1 MSRLRIV
8 HRTGFRYEKPAT
20 ASYNEARMLP
30 HSRDGQFVLQ
40 ANLEITPTATQHSYA
55 DYWDTRVSTFEVL
68 TPHQLLSVTATSVVD
83 VRPAPAAAASID
95 WDELAARIP
104 LSLALAECVAQTP
117 ATEPDDEMRDL
128 ALRIEA
134 EGGDVDETAFE
145 ICRTVGEAMEYRR
158 GVTGVSSTAR
168 DAWPTR
174 SGVCQ
179 DIAHVALGVLRAAG
193 IPARYVSGYLHPD
206 SSAGIGQPVIGESH
220 AWVEWYSGRWRGYDP
235 TNLVEIGESHVYVG
249 HGRDYGDV
257 APLRGVYAG
266 PSASELFVSVE
277 ITRLE

>member
-30 HSRDGQFVLQ
+30 RSRDGQFVLQ
-40 ANLEITPTATQHSYA
+40 AGLDIEPAATQHSYA
-55 DYWDTRVSTFEVL
+55 DYWETRVSTFEVL

-83 VRPAPAAAASID
+83 VRSALPLTDAID

-104 LSLALAECVAQTP
+104 RSLSLAECVTQTP
-117 ATEPDDEMRDL
+117 ATAPDEDMLEL

-134 EGGDVDETAFE
+134 EGGGVDETALD
-145 ICRTVGEAMEYRR
+145 ICRAVGESMEYQR
-158 GVTGVSSTAR
+158 GVTGVNSTAR
-168 DAWPTR
+168 EAWQART
-174 SGVCQ
+174 GVCQ

-206 SSAGIGQPVIGESH
+206 PSAAIGQPVIGESH
-220 AWVEWYSGRWRGYDP
+220 AWVEWYSGQWRGYDP
-235 TNLVEIGESHVYVG
+235 TNLVPIGESHVYVG
-249 HGRDYGDV
+249 HGRDYSDV

-266 PSASELFVSVE
+266 SSGSELFVSVE
-277 ITRLE
+277 ITRLD

>member
-1 MSRLRIV
+1 VSRLRIV
-8 HRTGFRYEKPAT
+8 HRTGFRYEQPAT

-40 ANLEITPTATQHSYA
+40 ATLDISPAATQHSYA

-68 TPHQLLSVTATSVVD
+68 TPHRELSVTATSVVD
-83 VRPAPAAAASID
+83 VRPVPHAGAGID

-104 LSLALAECVAQTP
+104 QSLALAECVTQTP
-117 ATEPDDEMRDL
+117 ATDPDAEMRDL
-128 ALRIEA
+128 ALRIVA
-134 EGGDVDETAFE
+134 EGGGVDETAFE
-145 ICRTVGEAMEYRR
+145 ICRTVGEAMEYRS

-206 SSAGIGQPVIGESH
+206 PTAAIGQSVTGESH
-220 AWVEWYSGRWRGYDP
+220 AWVEWYSGEWRGYDP
-235 TNLVEIGESHVYVG
+235 TNLVEVGEAHVYVG
-249 HGRDYGDV
+249 HGRDYTDV

-266 PSASELFVSVE
+266 PSSSELFVSVE
-277 ITRLE
+277 ITRLG

>member
-40 ANLEITPTATQHSYA
+40 ANLEISPTATQHSYA
-55 DYWDTRVSTFEVL
+55 DYWDTRVSTFEL
-68 TPHQLLSVTATSVVD
+68 LSPHQLLTVTATSVVD
-83 VRPAPAAAASID
+83 VRVTPRTATSVD

-104 LSLALAECVAQTP
+104 QSLSLAECVAQTP
-117 ATEPDDEMRDL
+117 ATAPDDEMLEL
-128 ALRIEA
+128 AA
-134 EGGDVDETAFE
+134 KVKAGGGSVDDVASA
-145 ICRTVGEAMEYRR
+145 ICRTVGEAMEYQS
-158 GVTGVSSTAR
+158 GVTGVNSTAR
-168 DAWPTR
+168 EAWAAR

-179 DIAHVALGVLRAAG
+179 DIAHVALGVLRATG

-206 SSAGIGQPVIGESH
+206 PTAPIGQPVIGESH
-220 AWVEWYSGRWRGYDP
+220 AWVEWYSGEWHGYDP
-235 TNLVEIGESHVYVG
+235 TNLAEIEESHVYVG
-249 HGRDYGDV
+249 HGRDYSDV

-277 ITRLE
+277 VTRLD